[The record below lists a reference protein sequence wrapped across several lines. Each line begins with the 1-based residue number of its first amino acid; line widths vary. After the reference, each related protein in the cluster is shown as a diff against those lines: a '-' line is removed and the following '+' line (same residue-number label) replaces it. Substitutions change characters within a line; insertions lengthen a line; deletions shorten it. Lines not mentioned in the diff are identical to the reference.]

1 METQWLPVSLVVWI
15 TALAGTL
22 DARQQARF
30 VQLCTGLLFA
40 RGRRTVTSWLRGCGV
55 GRDYKRY
62 YYLLGSVG
70 RKTLPIAAALLRILL
85 RKIPGDAPGAP
96 LVFAIDDS
104 PTKRYGPHVEGAG
117 KHHNPTPGPA
127 GSQFLYGHV
136 WVCLARLVRHSLWG
150 TIALPILSHLYIRAK
165 DVGWMAAYYGWQFQ
179 TKLEL
184 AAAQIEWLVQ
194 QLGPDHPPIWVVTD
208 GAYAKRPFLK
218 RVLAAGVT
226 VISRLRCDAALWSLP
241 PVVDPGQKRGRG
253 RPPKYG
259 KDRIDLAKRAAQT
272 RGWQTGLFSL
282 YGRHGGEEVQDVPG
296 DLPAGGR
303 GDPCGAGAR
312 ARSLGGVLRDRPGS
326 ERGVD
331 PRDGGRPLGVG
342 AGLPRRQGG
351 AWSGTAAVAPCVGQ
365 RGGVEPDRLVAHA
378 GGAVGLGPAEV
389 PVVRPERLAVG
400 PGGASSVARQ
410 SLSGVTSR
418 GDAGRIFVAPVR
430 GGLAAKNPPVH

>member
-1 METQWLPVSLVVWI
+1 METQCLPVSLVVWI
-15 TALAGTL
+15 TALAGVL

-55 GRDYKRY
+55 GGDYKRY

-70 RKTLPIAAALLRILL
+70 RKSLPIAAALLRILMKRL
-85 RKIPGDAPGAP
+85 PGETPGAP

-104 PTKRYGPHVEGAG
+104 PTKRYGPHIEGAG

-136 WVCLARLVRHSLWG
+136 WVCLARVVRHSLWG

-165 DVGWMAAYYGWQFQ
+165 DVGWMTAYYGWQFQ

-194 QLGPDHPPIWVVTD
+194 QLGPDHPPIWVVAD

-241 PVVDPGQKRGRG
+241 PVIEPGQKKGRG

-259 KDRIDLAKRAAQT
+259 KDRIDLAQRAAQT
-272 RGWQTGLFSL
+272 RTGRR
-282 YGRHGGEEVQDVPG
+282 GRSPSMV
-296 DLPAGGR
+296 
-303 GDPCGAGAR
+303 
-312 ARSLGGVLRDRPGS
+312 
-326 ERGVD
+326 
-331 PRDGGRPLGVG
+331 
-342 AGLPRRQGG
+342 
-351 AWSGTAAVAPCVGQ
+351 AWW
-365 RGGVEPDRLVAHA
+365 
-378 GGAVGLGPAEV
+378 
-389 PVVRPERLAVG
+389 
-400 PGGASSVARQ
+400 
-410 SLSGVTSR
+410 
-418 GDAGRIFVAPVR
+418 
-430 GGLAAKNPPVH
+430 